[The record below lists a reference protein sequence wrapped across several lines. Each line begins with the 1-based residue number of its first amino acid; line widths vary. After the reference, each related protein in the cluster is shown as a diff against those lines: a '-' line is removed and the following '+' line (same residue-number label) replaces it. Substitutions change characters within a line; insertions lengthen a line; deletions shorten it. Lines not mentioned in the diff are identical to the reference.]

1 MSMKILIV
9 VAAVMVIAGVSL
21 GDSILSVL
29 GAVAVACAGT
39 DLLARRYEAHQPVQ
53 A

>member
-1 MSMKILIV
+1 MKILIV
-9 VAAVMVIAGVSL
+9 AAAVMVIAGIGLS
-21 GDSILSVL
+21 DSILGVL

-39 DLLARRYEAHQPVQ
+39 DGLARRYEARQPAQ